1 MKLQSLSEHFSDD
14 SLVQQTHL
22 LSPFFSDNN
31 EGLQFV
37 SLLFLLC
44 VILHSVS
51 LCSFMLFQ
59 SPSLCLE
66 SIFMLLKQNAD
77 THLDPEPEPLDRAA
91 ATFLFCL
98 IYFLNSWFIVFM
110 ILISTILLTVCLYPS
125 FSSLCIIPLTFSC
138 FLSLSLSPAPS
149 SNLALLFCQQALF
162 TDS

>member
-14 SLVQQTHL
+14 SLVQQTQL

-66 SIFMLLKQNAD
+66 SIFVLLKQNAD
-77 THLDPEPEPLDRAA
+77 AHLDPESEPLDHAA

-98 IYFLNSWFIVFM
+98 IYFLNS
-110 ILISTILLTVCLYPS
+110 
-125 FSSLCIIPLTFSC
+125 
-138 FLSLSLSPAPS
+138 
-149 SNLALLFCQQALF
+149 
-162 TDS
+162 